1 MSSIIDA
8 LKKSDSNRSKESGA
22 NLNQIKFGQQPPQKS
37 RRGFLLLVALLLLV
51 AFGVFAWSQGWHHS
65 AIAQAKSWFTS
76 EQPDTEQS
84 VTQTE
89 SQPNTQVNQQ
99 PVSQV
104 VAKSTTEQA
113 NKLTP
118 PKANEVKA
126 KRLAVEQAQTDS
138 DSERKQSLEV
148 IAARNTDTDS
158 EDDPATKA
166 GAIDRQKTDQSTAN
180 LNSQTSAVDEAAE
193 KADQIAKQN
202 RKDLEPALKQD
213 YLLVHQIDFEIRKNI
228 PPIKLNIHIFDPDPE
243 NRMVILNGIKYATGD
258 IIEELV
264 TVGEINQEGVVLEF
278 EGIKFLIPK

>member
-8 LKKSDSNRSKESGA
+8 LKKSDSNRSNESGA

-37 RRGFLLLVALLLLV
+37 RRGILLLVALFLLV

-65 AIAQAKSWFTS
+65 AIAQAKSWFGS
-76 EQPDTEQS
+76 EQVDTEQ
-84 VTQTE
+84 TAA
-89 SQPNTQVNQQ
+89 QPETQVTSQQSQQ

-104 VAKSTTEQA
+104 VTKSSTEQT

-126 KRLAVEQAQTDS
+126 KRQAIEQAQTDADS
-138 DSERKQSLEV
+138 DKKQQLEV
-148 IAARNTDTDS
+148 ITAN
-158 EDDPATKA
+158 
-166 GAIDRQKTDQSTAN
+166 KTDAKTQDAQATSADEELTVQPKPN
-180 LNSQTSAVDEAAE
+180 KSSQTASVDETTDNAKQAA
-193 KADQIAKQN
+193 IQN
-202 RKDLEPALKQD
+202 RKDLEPRLKQD